1 MRITIHT
8 ALSKALD
15 LVGTTIQKV
24 TQLTK
29 PQLKFF
35 VWVGKRWGRL
45 TVRYNFLSRSRYG
58 DYPDRAIRQQ
68 FAKPLPFVALFD
80 GLYRPLQQKECI
92 LAFDPPFVPKSGKYP
107 PGLYKFWNGRHQR
120 AEKGLEAGILAV
132 IDVEDRMAYHIEAT
146 QTEVAVDT
154 PDAGGTKGIMQQYAK
169 MITSHKALLQSYSA
183 VVVVDGYFMKKGF
196 IETLTTEGF
205 QVVTK
210 GRRDAALKYL
220 YHGKQSGI
228 GRPRQFSGKVDL
240 HNIDHRV
247 WKQCY
252 QQEDIIA

>member
-1 MRITIHT
+1 MVRKEFSKALSESESGTKKAVKSYAITIHT

-35 VWVGKRWGRL
+35 VWVVKRWWML
-45 TVRYNFLSRSRYG
+45 PVRYNFLTLSRYG

-92 LAFDPPFVPKSGKYP
+92 LAFDPPFVPKSGKHP

-132 IDVEDRMAYHIEAT
+132 IDVEDRMAYHLEAT

-154 PDAGGTKGIMQQYAK
+154 PEADGNKGIMQQY
-169 MITSHKALLQSYSA
+169 
-183 VVVVDGYFMKKGF
+183 
-196 IETLTTEGF
+196 
-205 QVVTK
+205 
-210 GRRDAALKYL
+210 
-220 YHGKQSGI
+220 
-228 GRPRQFSGKVDL
+228 
-240 HNIDHRV
+240 
-247 WKQCY
+247 
-252 QQEDIIA
+252 